1 MALAMGKTVVVV
13 DSTADLPESIRDEL
27 GIHMV
32 PLNVHF
38 GLEIYK
44 DQIDLDSNSFYQKLK
59 TLPILPKTSQ
69 PSPGSFLDVYKQVA
83 TPEDLIISYHI
94 SGKVSG
100 TIQSALMAKSLLP
113 DYNIKIIDSEGLSL
127 HYGMQAIEIARK
139 ALHGASF
146 EEIKKHLEKVKQSI
160 QVCFTVET
168 LEYLYKGG
176 RLSRGSAIAGGLLDI
191 KPIIKVDEKGA
202 LVAVEKVRGREK
214 SIRRLIE
221 IVGEKGA
228 DLESQTLGLIH
239 GDDKATLDRVKEEL
253 IQRYGCRNFLEN
265 YVGCAIGAHT
275 GPGIIGITFLNSD
288 SPYKEFLQEGL

>member
-1 MALAMGKTVVVV
+1 MGKTVVVV

-59 TLPILPKTSQ
+59 TSPILPKTSQ

-168 LEYLYKGG
+168 LEYLHKNG
-176 RLSRGSAIAGGLLDI
+176 RIGTANAFLGTILNI
-191 KPIIKVDEKGA
+191 KPILSIEEGIVSGI
-202 LVAVEKVRGREK
+202 EKVRSRKKALSRLVEYTVEK
-214 SIRRLIE
+214 MNDSLPGEIHLGIVQGDARKEAAVLEKELQKVFPKAVEIIR
-221 IVGEKGA
+221 A
-228 DLESQTLGLIH
+228 DMGPIIGSHAGPGTLGI
-239 GDDKATLDRVKEEL
+239 V
-253 IQRYGCRNFLEN
+253 
-265 YVGCAIGAHT
+265 
-275 GPGIIGITFLNSD
+275 S
-288 SPYKEFLQEGL
+288 YKL